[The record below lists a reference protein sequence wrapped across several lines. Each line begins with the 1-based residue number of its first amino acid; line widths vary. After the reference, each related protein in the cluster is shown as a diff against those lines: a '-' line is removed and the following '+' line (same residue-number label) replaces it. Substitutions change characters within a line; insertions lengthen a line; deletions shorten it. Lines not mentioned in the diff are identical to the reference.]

1 MTVRKGLHNMLS
13 NDLRDWLKERKKNHR
28 LKLIEG
34 ADWNIELST
43 VAQLNTGK
51 EPPALLFKRIK
62 DYPPG
67 YGVVCGALRTQSNIE
82 SVLGLPSHKSRLD
95 LLKTLQTKFPEWE
108 AKAAGYPPR
117 FVKSGPVLEE
127 VHSAKDVDVLEFP
140 APKWHDFDGGRYIGT
155 GDIIVTR
162 NPYTDEVNFGTYRV
176 MVHDATTLGIM
187 IVPGHHGFINMAR
200 YHEQGK
206 ACPVAISLG
215 HHPLLFAASALDIPG
230 SEYNFAGAVRGK
242 PFNVIKEEITGLPI
256 PADSEI
262 VLAGWF
268 PVGARR
274 KEGPFGE
281 WTGYYASG
289 ETSSPVM
296 EIKRIYHRKDPSILG
311 CSMYRPPDDFSPF
324 STLARSAML
333 FNELKKN
340 DVPDVQGCWLSE
352 SGVHTF
358 ITISIKQRYPGH
370 AKQAGIV
377 ASHSAVTANMGRYI
391 VVVDEDIDPTNINEV
406 IWAMGFRSDP
416 KNSIDIIRNAWSNP
430 LDPMIRKPS
439 KALVNSRAIIDA
451 CRPFDWIDTFPKVV
465 EINPE
470 VARRVREKWALE

>member
-1 MTVRKGLHNMLS
+1 MLT
-13 NDLRDWLKERKKNHR
+13 NDLRDWLKERKNNHR

-34 ADWNIELST
+34 ADWNLELSC
-43 VAQLNTGK
+43 VAQLNMSK
-51 EPPALLFKRIK
+51 EPPALLFTGIK
-62 DYPPG
+62 DYPAG
-67 YGVVCGALRTQSNIE
+67 YGVVCGALRSQSNIE
-82 SVLGLPSHKSRLD
+82 SIMNLPAHKSKLE
-95 LLKTLQTKFPEWE
+95 LLKAFQIKFPEWE
-108 AKAAGYPPR
+108 TKAKEFPPQ
-117 FVKSGPVLEE
+117 FVDRGPILDE
-127 VHSAKDVDVLEFP
+127 VHSGKDVNILEFP
-140 APKWHDFDGGRYIGT
+140 APKWHDLDGGRYIGT
-155 GDIIVTR
+155 GDIIITR
-162 NPYTDEVNFGTYRV
+162 NPYTNEVNFGTYRT
-176 MVHDATTLGIM
+176 MVHDAYSAGIM

-215 HHPLLFAASALDIPG
+215 HHPLLFASSALDIPG
-230 SEYNFAGAVRGK
+230 PEYNFAGAVRGK
-242 PFNVIKEEITGLPI
+242 PIDVITEEITGLPI

-268 PVGARR
+268 PVGATK

-289 ETSSPVM
+289 ETTSPVM
-296 EIKRIYHRKDPSILG
+296 EVKRIYHRKDPLILG
-311 CSMYRPPDDFSPF
+311 AAMYRPPDDFSPF

-333 FNELKKN
+333 FNELKRN
-340 DVPDVQGCWLSE
+340 DVPDVQCCWLSE
-352 SGVHTF
+352 SAVHTF
-358 ITISIKQRYPGH
+358 ITISIKQRYAGH
-370 AKQAGIV
+370 AKQAAIV
-377 ASHSAVTANMGRYI
+377 ASHSAVTANMGRYV

-406 IWAMGFRSDP
+406 IWAMGFRTDP

-465 EINPE
+465 GIDPGL
-470 VARRVREKWALE
+470 AKRVKEKWGDI